1 MPIPGN
7 NLRDNSFMEHNP
19 PPVTNQELTFD
30 DIYLNAPLVSTE
42 DKAAAIQVM
51 RAESSLL
58 ISQQAEV
65 FCREIVL
72 HGRLPTR
79 AYEIAFAVQDAEL
92 GQWVIPDNPSWNA
105 SKLLRTPEV
114 VGRIKEIRDEMVSW
128 GGRIEREEIINSL
141 RAILLDPDSKAADK
155 LGASKQLSQLEAFEK
170 APDTQA
176 GGTLVIQLP
185 FSPDQL
191 KNIGSGSILDSEAE
205 TL

>member
-1 MPIPGN
+1 MTTETETETKTQ
-7 NLRDNSFMEHNP
+7 D
-19 PPVTNQELTFD
+19 LTFD
-30 DIYLNAPLVSTE
+30 QLYLNAPLVSTDDQE
-42 DKAAAIQVM
+42 RAIGAM

-58 ISQQAEV
+58 LSQQAEV

-79 AYEIAFAVQDAEL
+79 AYEIAFAVQDVEL
-92 GQWVIPDNPSWNA
+92 GTWVVPDNPSWNA

-141 RAILLDPDSKAADK
+141 RSILLDPDTKASDK

-170 APDTQA
+170 APDAQV

-185 FSPDQL
+185 FSPNQL
-191 KNIGSGSILDSEAE
+191 KNIGSGSIIDSEAK

>member
-7 NLRDNSFMEHNP
+7 NLRDNSFMMYEP
-19 PPVTNQELTFD
+19 SPVTDQELTFD

-42 DKAAAIQVM
+42 DKGAAIQVM

-58 ISQQAEV
+58 ISQQVEV
-65 FCREIVL
+65 FCRETVL

-185 FSPDQL
+185 FSPNQL
-191 KNIGSGSILDSEAE
+191 KNIGSGSILDSEAD

>member
-1 MPIPGN
+1 MTT
-7 NLRDNSFMEHNP
+7 ETK
-19 PPVTNQELTFD
+19 VEELTFD
-30 DIYLNAPLVSTE
+30 QLYLNAPLVSTE
-42 DKAAAIQVM
+42 DQEQVIRVM

-58 ISQQAEV
+58 LSQQAEV

-92 GQWVIPDNPSWNA
+92 GQWIIPDNPSWNA

-114 VGRIKEIRDEMVSW
+114 VGRIREIRDEMVSW

-141 RAILLDPDSKAADK
+141 RAILLDPDSKASDK

-170 APDTQA
+170 APDVQA
-176 GGTLVIQLP
+176 GGTLIIQLP
-185 FSPDQL
+185 FAPNQL
-191 KNIGSGSILDSEAE
+191 KNVGSGSIIDSEAE
-205 TL
+205 KL

>member
-1 MPIPGN
+1 MTTETETETKTQ
-7 NLRDNSFMEHNP
+7 D
-19 PPVTNQELTFD
+19 LTFD
-30 DIYLNAPLVSTE
+30 QLYLNAPLVSTDDQE
-42 DKAAAIQVM
+42 RAIGAM

-58 ISQQAEV
+58 LSQQAEV

-79 AYEIAFAVQDAEL
+79 AYEIAFAVQDVEL
-92 GQWVIPDNPSWNA
+92 GTWVVPDNPSWNA

-141 RAILLDPDSKAADK
+141 RSILLDPDSKAADK

-170 APDTQA
+170 APDAQV

-185 FSPDQL
+185 FSPNQL
-191 KNIGSGSILDSEAE
+191 KNIGSGSIIDSEAK

>member
-1 MPIPGN
+1 MTTETKTQ
-7 NLRDNSFMEHNP
+7 D
-19 PPVTNQELTFD
+19 LTFD
-30 DIYLNAPLVSTE
+30 QLYLNAPLVSTDDQE
-42 DKAAAIQVM
+42 RAIGAM

-58 ISQQAEV
+58 LSQQAEV

-79 AYEIAFAVQDAEL
+79 AYEIAFAVQDVEL
-92 GQWVIPDNPSWNA
+92 GTWVVPDNPSWNA

-141 RAILLDPDSKAADK
+141 RSILLDPDSKAADK

-170 APDTQA
+170 APDAQV

-185 FSPDQL
+185 FAPNQL
-191 KNIGSGSILDSEAE
+191 KNIGSGSIIDSEAK

>member
-58 ISQQAEV
+58 ISQQVEV

-79 AYEIAFAVQDAEL
+79 AYEIAFAVQDVEL

-170 APDTQA
+170 APD
-176 GGTLVIQLP
+176 IQLP
-185 FSPDQL
+185 FSPNQL